1 MIKFQN
7 VTLSYDSKEN
17 IIDNLN
23 LEINDNEFLVIV
35 GPSGCGK
42 TSLVKMLAGLIKP
55 TSGSIYINDKVIND
69 IEPYNRGISY
79 MQQNSKVYPHMNVY
93 NNISFGLEAKKRDK
107 ESIDLKV
114 NEIAEM
120 LSIKPY
126 LKRKPSELS
135 GGELQRVNLAK
146 TLVLDNKIVI
156 FDEPLSNID
165 AKLKADMRFDI
176 KRLHN
181 IKNNTTIYITHDQE
195 EAMSLADRIVLMDKG
210 QIIQVGTPI
219 ELLDKPINMFCANFI
234 GKMNFIKDN
243 DKYIGFRLTDVT
255 LGGDLLVKVIG
266 SEIIGDRKKVIGLLD
281 DIKIEFLVDL
291 KESIKDEEYISINKK
306 YIFNLDKNLERVI
319 DWKKSFGLFL

>member
-55 TSGSIYINDKVIND
+55 TSGSIYINDKMIND

-93 NNISFGLEAKKRDK
+93 NNISFGLEAKKMDK

-210 QIIQVGTPI
+210 SIVQIGTPI

-234 GKMNFIKDN
+234 GKMNFIKES

-281 DIKIEFLVDL
+281 DKKIEFLVDL

-319 DWKKSFGLFL
+319 D

>member
-7 VTLSYDSKEN
+7 ITLSYDNKED

-69 IEPYNRGISY
+69 VEPYNRGISY

-93 NNISFGLEAKKRDK
+93 NNISFGLEAKKMDK

-165 AKLKADMRFDI
+165 AKLKSDMRFDI

-210 QIIQVGTPI
+210 KIVQIGTPI
-219 ELLDKPINMFCANFI
+219 ELLDKPTNMFCANFI
-234 GKMNFIKDN
+234 GKMNFIKES
-243 DKYIGFRLTDVT
+243 DKYIGFRLTDVS
-255 LGGDLLVKVIG
+255 LGGELLVKVIG
-266 SEIIGDRKKVIGLLD
+266 GEIIGDRKK
-281 DIKIEFLVDL
+281 
-291 KESIKDEEYISINKK
+291 
-306 YIFNLDKNLERVI
+306 
-319 DWKKSFGLFL
+319 

>member
-1 MIKFQN
+1 MIRFDD
-7 VTLSYDSKEN
+7 VSLSYDKTIN
-17 IIDNLN
+17 VIDNLN
-23 LEINDNEFLVIV
+23 LTINDNEFLVIV

-55 TSGSIYINDKVIND
+55 TSGSIYIDDVLVNN

-79 MQQNSKVYPHMNVY
+79 MQQNSKVFPNMNVY
-93 NNISFGLEAKKRDK
+93 KNISFGLEAKKIDK
-107 ESIDLKV
+107 QVIDSKV

-126 LKRKPSELS
+126 LARKTNELS

-165 AKLKADMRFDI
+165 AKLKGDMRFDI

-181 IKNNTTIYITHDQE
+181 FKNNTTIYITHDQE
-195 EAMSLADRIVLMDKG
+195 EAMSLADRIVVMSSGKIV
-210 QIIQVGTPI
+210 QIGTPI
-219 ELLDKPINMFCANFI
+219 ELLEHPINMFVASFI
-234 GKMNFIKDN
+234 GKMNFIKKEN
-243 DKYIGFRLTDVT
+243 EYISFRLTDVS
-255 LGGDLLVKVIG
+255 LNGDILVKVLG
-266 SEIIGDRKKVIGLLD
+266 TEIIGDRKKVIGLLD

-291 KESIKDEEYISINKK
+291 KEEISDIVNIKINRK
-306 YIFNLDKNLERVI
+306 YIFNLEKNLERII
-319 DWKKSFGLFL
+319 D

>member
-7 VTLSYDSKEN
+7 ITLSYDNKEN

-93 NNISFGLEAKKRDK
+93 NNISFGLEAKKGNK

-126 LKRKPSELS
+126 LKRKPNELS

-165 AKLKADMRFDI
+165 AKLKSDMRFDI

-195 EAMSLADRIVLMDKG
+195 EAMSLADRVVLMDKG
-210 QIIQVGTPI
+210 NIVQVGTPI

-234 GKMNFIKDN
+234 GKMNFIKES
-243 DKYIGFRLTDVT
+243 DKYIGFRLTDVS

-266 SEIIGDRKKVIGLLD
+266 SEIIGDRKKVIGMLGD
-281 DIKIEFLVDL
+281 NKIEFLVDL
-291 KESIKDEEYISINKK
+291 KESIKDEEHITINKK

-319 DWKKSFGLFL
+319 D

>member
-93 NNISFGLEAKKRDK
+93 NNISFGLEAKKMDK
-107 ESIDLKV
+107 KDIDLKV

-126 LKRKPSELS
+126 LLRKPNELS

-165 AKLKADMRFDI
+165 AKLKNDMRFDI

-210 QIIQVGTPI
+210 KIIQIGTPI
-219 ELLDKPINMFCANFI
+219 EFLENPVNMFSANFI

-243 DKYIGFRLTDVT
+243 DKYIGFRLTDVS
-255 LGGDLLVKVIG
+255 LDGNIKVEVIG
-266 SEIIGDRKKVIGLLD
+266 SEIVGDRKKIIATLD
-281 DIKIEFLVDL
+281 NNKIEFFVNL
-291 KESIKDEEYISINKK
+291 KESLGDTINIKINKK

-319 DWKKSFGLFL
+319 D

>member
-1 MIKFQN
+1 
-7 VTLSYDSKEN
+7 
-17 IIDNLN
+17 
-23 LEINDNEFLVIV
+23 
-35 GPSGCGK
+35 
-42 TSLVKMLAGLIKP
+42 
-55 TSGSIYINDKVIND
+55 
-69 IEPYNRGISY
+69 

-93 NNISFGLEAKKRDK
+93 NNISFGLEAKKMDK
-107 ESIDLKV
+107 KDIDLKV

-126 LKRKPSELS
+126 LLRKPNELS

-165 AKLKADMRFDI
+165 AKLKNDMRFDI

-210 QIIQVGTPI
+210 KIIQIGTPI
-219 ELLDKPINMFCANFI
+219 EFLENPVNMFSANFI

-243 DKYIGFRLTDVT
+243 DKYIGFRLTDVS
-255 LGGDLLVKVIG
+255 LDGNIKVEVIG
-266 SEIIGDRKKVIGLLD
+266 SEIVGDRKKIIATLD
-281 DIKIEFLVDL
+281 NNKIEFFVNL
-291 KESIKDEEYISINKK
+291 KESLGDTINIKINKK

-319 DWKKSFGLFL
+319 D

>member
-7 VTLSYDSKEN
+7 LTLSYDNKEN

-69 IEPYNRGISY
+69 VEPYNRGISY

-93 NNISFGLEAKKRDK
+93 NNISFGLEAKKMDK

-219 ELLDKPINMFCANFI
+219 ELLDKPINMFSANFI

-266 SEIIGDRKKVIGLLD
+266 SEIVGDRKKIIGILD
-281 DIKIEFLVDL
+281 DNKIEFFVGL
-291 KESIKDEEYISINKK
+291 KDDIKDEEYISINKK
-306 YIFNLDKNLERVI
+306 YIFNLDKNLERII
-319 DWKKSFGLFL
+319 D

>member
-7 VTLSYDSKEN
+7 ITLSYDSNEN

-93 NNISFGLEAKKRDK
+93 NNISFGLEAKKMDK
-107 ESIDLKV
+107 ESIELKV

-210 QIIQVGTPI
+210 KIVQVGTPI
-219 ELLDKPINMFCANFI
+219 ELLDKPTNMFCANFI
-234 GKMNFIKDN
+234 GKMNFIKES

-281 DIKIEFLVDL
+281 DKKIEFLVDL

-319 DWKKSFGLFL
+319 D